1 MMYHILCSCTHRK
14 ERNAHAKLLLQ
25 QLRTGHLDQ
34 PFTDDPPFGLIPM
47 PSPSFP
53 HQPNELDSLLTSVLS
68 PPDLPPPSSRP
79 ERVGSYNYQHTSSTT
94 PARED
99 PIARLGNPLLNTC
112 SLEGDLGMGNTSS
125 RKRPSHRVH
134 YSDSVPYPGDHHS
147 TTSTTGRVPLQGRTL
162 TSLPNGHGGGMTTN
176 DSRYRHRDSASY
188 SPSRRRHNRQPSSTR
203 RDDVMDGRGISRG
216 VDYDTLML
224 SDLDTSPLN
233 LSNELVGGA
242 SYGNLDDD
250 GELSD
255 VSELLKMSPRRRR
268 TKPPAVS
275 GVMCEACSHT

>member
-1 MMYHILCSCTHRK
+1 M
-14 ERNAHAKLLLQ
+14 
-25 QLRTGHLDQ
+25 
-34 PFTDDPPFGLIPM
+34 PPQ

-68 PPDLPPPSSRP
+68 HPDLPPPSSRP
-79 ERVGSYNYQHTSSTT
+79 ERGGPYNYRHTTSTT

-99 PIARLGNPLLNTC
+99 PRLGNPLLNG
-112 SLEGDLGMGNTSS
+112 LEEDLGMGTTSS
-125 RKRPSHRVH
+125 HKRPSHRVH
-134 YSDSVPYPGDHHS
+134 YSDTVPYLGDHHS
-147 TTSTTGRVPLQGRTL
+147 TTTGRVPPQGRTL
-162 TSLPNGHGGGMTTN
+162 TSLPNGYGGATTTN

-188 SPSRRRHNRQPSSTR
+188 SPSRCRHNRQPSSAR
-203 RDDVMDGRGISRG
+203 YDDVMDGRGISRG
-216 VDYDTLML
+216 VDNDMLML

-233 LSNELVGGA
+233 LSDELVGGA

-268 TKPPAVS
+268 TKPPTVS
-275 GVMCEACSHT
+275 GVMCEA